1 MYLFFLSLTCMMHR
15 VCSGLMR
22 SNCMMDCVM
31 DRGNGMVNRGNG
43 MMYRGSRLVVVGGGH
58 VVGMAIVGGWCR
70 MVDCVSRGMMVHV
83 SVMIRHM
90 VRSMM
95 YRGNIGWFLQAGK
108 YAISTK
114 NRWQIRHFIIVTDRT
129 S

>member
-1 MYLFFLSLTCMMHR
+1 MMHR

-58 VVGMAIVGGWCR
+58 VVGVVNRCR
-70 MVDCVSRGMMVHV
+70 MVDCVSRGVMVHI
-83 SVMIRHM
+83 SVMVRLHM
-90 VRSMM
+90 VRCMM
-95 YRGNIGWFLQAGK
+95 GRGNIGWLLQAEK
-108 YAISTK
+108 YIISTK
-114 NRWQIRHFIIVTDRT
+114 ISIK
-129 S
+129 